1 MGPCVCVRDA
11 AARGCASRAEP
22 GARRRV
28 RSGRRGL
35 GRTSGRGV
43 HSGGALG
50 SCAGP
55 EARARWAGSPPLGAR
70 TDAPTSA
77 RRSGGPRRPG
87 ALAPGQASGRG
98 GGRPCGCGSPIVR
111 PARQWAARGGTCSP
125 ERPINRR
132 RVQLPSRPSP
142 RTGEPRRGRGPG
154 KEPPARHSR
163 ARGRRARRAPSPRE
177 RPAPRTAVPS
187 GGHCWPSCP
196 VPRHPHTRLGSGAR
210 SGCLRTKFL
219 SFGSPVVTVKLLF
232 TGLGAWESTLTLR
245 TRLPANRQPG
255 VG

>member
-22 GARRRV
+22 GARRLL

-142 RTGEPRRGRGPG
+142 RTGEPSAAAAPERSLPPATPAPAAAAPAERPPLGRGLRPG
-154 KEPPARHSR
+154 PPSPRVAAAGPPARRPGTHTR
-163 ARGRRARRAPSPRE
+163 ARARVLARAASE
-177 RPAPRTAVPS
+177 RNS
-187 GGHCWPSCP
+187 
-196 VPRHPHTRLGSGAR
+196 
-210 SGCLRTKFL
+210 
-219 SFGSPVVTVKLLF
+219 
-232 TGLGAWESTLTLR
+232 
-245 TRLPANRQPG
+245 
-255 VG
+255 

>member
-1 MGPCVCVRDA
+1 MGPCVCARDA
-11 AARGCASRAEP
+11 AARGRASRAEP

-28 RSGRRGL
+28 RSGRRGR

-43 HSGGALG
+43 PSGGALG
-50 SCAGP
+50 SSAGP
-55 EARARWAGSPPLGAR
+55 EAAARGAGSPPLGAR

-87 ALAPGQASGRG
+87 ALALGQASGRG

-142 RTGEPRRGRGPG
+142 RTGEPSAAAAPGRSLS
-154 KEPPARHSR
+154 PPYR
-163 ARGRRARRAPSPRE
+163 ARGHRARESPRE
-177 RPAPRTAVPS
+177 RPAPRAAVPS
-187 GGHCWPSCP
+187 GGQCWPCCP
-196 VPRHPHTRLGSGAR
+196 APRYPHTRRGSGAR
-210 SGCLRTKFL
+210 WGCLRTKFL
-219 SFGSPVVTVKLLF
+219 SFGSPVVTVELLF
-232 TGLGAWESTLTLR
+232 TGLGAWESTLTPR
-245 TRLPANRQPG
+245 TRLSAARG
-255 VG
+255 LG